1 MRIDTGSQTSVSG
14 VSPVSQAS
22 GAGRVQATQGSQAVQ
37 SAFQVHLTNLLSQV
51 QPSSG
56 EARPEKVAEISSK
69 LAQGNYSISG
79 NNVAEKLLLSLK
91 A

>member
-1 MRIDTGSQTSVSG
+1 MRIDSGSQTSVSG
-14 VSPVSQAS
+14 VSSVSKTS
-22 GAGRVQATQGSQAVQ
+22 GTGRVQASKGNEAVQ

-56 EARPEKVAEISSK
+56 EVRPEKVAEISNK
-69 LAQGNYSISG
+69 LAQGNYAISG
-79 NNVAEKLLLSLK
+79 SDVAAKLLLTLK